1 MIRLAIAI
9 LLAFIAARV
18 ASAAT
23 ETVSA
28 SKSDLF
34 FQASENEVILTP
46 GFEYNNQAGFVAG
59 DQRKIED
66 SGRITKL
73 KIETGISEDL
83 SASFQV
89 RYKDARLSTDEGFKA
104 DSEGIEDLHL
114 NMTGNMALEEP
125 TATLHYGFFGRHSV
139 KREKVSRVQADF
151 TGTGVDFTPLSSD
164 PHTAGSSITPF
175 IGYSKVAGKYLVGAR
190 FLQTIWGTK
199 RKKKVV
205 IEGRENLPGPVQ
217 GMVPSE
223 TNAVEEGGGATELKV
238 FAERSYGKATLN
250 VATKFRHTAPKREI
264 EPQSRLVQDELD
276 MLSLELYPSYKVDD
290 STTVV
295 GGVSY
300 TRLLNQ
306 NVIYEGE
313 KVETGEIYNLSL
325 GGRFT
330 F

>member
-34 FQASENEVILTP
+34 FQASQNEVILTP

-66 SGRITKL
+66 SGRISKL

-89 RYKDARLSTDEGFKA
+89 RYKDAKLSTDEGFKA

-114 NMTGNMALEEP
+114 NISGNMALDEP

-139 KREKVSRVQADF
+139 EREKVSRVKVVF
-151 TGTGVDFTPLSSD
+151 TGTGVDDTPLSSD
-164 PHTAGSSITPF
+164 PHSAGSSITPY

-190 FLQTIWGTK
+190 FLQTIWGTQ
-199 RKKKVV
+199 RKKR
-205 IEGRENLPGPVQ
+205 IEFVGKESMPAPVQ
-217 GMVPSE
+217 AGLPPE
-223 TNAVEEGGGATELKV
+223 NYVEEGGGATELKV

-250 VATKFRHTAPKREI
+250 VSSKYRHTAPKREV
-264 EPQSRLVQDELD
+264 EPVSRLVQDELD
-276 MLSLELYPSYKVDD
+276 MLSLELYPSYKLDD
-290 STTVV
+290 STTLV
-295 GGVSY
+295 GGLSY

-306 NVIYEGE
+306 NVMYEGQ
-313 KVETGEIYNLSL
+313 KVETGEIYNLSV
-325 GGRFT
+325 GGRFS